1 MLDASSSSI
10 AQSSPGSSVS
20 GSLVLPPQTY
30 FSIREVAQ
38 LTQVKPY
45 VIRYWETQFSALR
58 PARRESG
65 QRKFTQKEVDTILRI
80 KELLYDKRFTIAGAK
95 QFFKREARIKGGAQ
109 LRLDLE
115 DTPTASQTLDS
126 LRSVRKDLEEALK
139 ILKT

>member
-1 MLDASSSSI
+1 MLET
-10 AQSSPGSSVS
+10 
-20 GSLVLPPQTY
+20 LLPPQTY
-30 FSIREVAQ
+30 FSIREVSQ

-65 QRKFTQKEVDTILRI
+65 QRKFTQKDVDAILRI

-95 QFFKREARIKGGAQ
+95 QLLKQEFRRGAAQ
-109 LRLDLE
+109 LRLDL
-115 DTPTASQTLDS
+115 DAVPRASQTLDT